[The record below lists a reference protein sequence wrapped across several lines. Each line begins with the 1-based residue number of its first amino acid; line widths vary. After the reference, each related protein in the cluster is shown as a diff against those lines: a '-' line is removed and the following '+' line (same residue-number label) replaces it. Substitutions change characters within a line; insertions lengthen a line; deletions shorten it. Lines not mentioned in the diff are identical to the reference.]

1 MKINRNLFCISLSL
15 HYLCSVQMR
24 KDAGVD
30 ERTALEMRRTG
41 NRTGGSNP
49 SLSALPIASH
59 RGAISERKENE
70 SCPITTLYESAGR
83 AGEYPP
89 C

>member
-1 MKINRNLFCISLSL
+1 MPFQKKAVLLHALCPRALLFPTKKQLW
-15 HYLCSVQMR
+15 

-49 SLSALPIASH
+49 SLSANSF
-59 RGAISERKENE
+59 
-70 SCPITTLYESAGR
+70 
-83 AGEYPP
+83 
-89 C
+89 